1 MKAQMFRKENLAL
14 SRHPRSGLATDGT
27 ISDNCVVPRCYHVS
41 TSSPEETARDI
52 KACVMV
58 GARAGPK
65 HRQGRRRK
73 VHSLVYYRERAD
85 ADTYLDQ
92 ITECLRSK
100 GHVVHL
106 AEVLQEIDD
115 YPNESEE
122 ST

>member
-1 MKAQMFRKENLAL
+1 MP
-14 SRHPRSGLATDGT
+14 H
-27 ISDNCVVPRCYHVS
+27 CYHVL
-41 TSSPEETARDI
+41 TSSPEETVGHIR
-52 KACVMV
+52 ACVGRPGQV
-58 GARAGPK
+58 RFIGKDAAG
-65 HRQGRRRK
+65 K